1 MWEAKRQNQMAQLII
16 ARVFPH
22 PTSVLTEVH
31 VGSDCH
37 AINPSYSTGEWSA
50 ADVFALPPEGF
61 LD

>member
-1 MWEAKRQNQMAQLII
+1 MAALMI
-16 ARVFPH
+16 ARMFPL
-22 PTSVLTEVH
+22 PTSVLNGGH

-37 AINPSYSTGEWSA
+37 VINPSYSTGEWSA

>member
-1 MWEAKRQNQMAQLII
+1 MI
-16 ARVFPH
+16 ARMFTALPAR
-22 PTSVLTEVH
+22 VLNGGH

-37 AINPSYSTGEWSA
+37 VINPSYSTGEWSA

>member
-1 MWEAKRQNQMAQLII
+1 MKLDKLAQTQLII
-16 ARVFPH
+16 ACMFPL
-22 PTSVLTEVH
+22 PASVLTGGH

-37 AINPSYSTGEWSA
+37 VINPSYSIEEWSV